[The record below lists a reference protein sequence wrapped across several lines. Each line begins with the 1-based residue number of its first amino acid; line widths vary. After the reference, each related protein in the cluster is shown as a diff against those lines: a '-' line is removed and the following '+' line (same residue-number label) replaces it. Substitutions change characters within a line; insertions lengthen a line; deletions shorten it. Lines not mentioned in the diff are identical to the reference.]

1 MFPVDQR
8 NTEFIRLL
16 RSSGWHQARA
26 ARELGL
32 TTGAISRY
40 ISGEIKPSI
49 PVLRLMADRL
59 QEPLLLPG
67 EDANPVEWRDGGP
80 KFLESWEAGIIAE
93 LRRLERPAR
102 EKVIGALR
110 DIIDAVAQPVRY
122 TKQPKKAP
130 ASPAPDQ
137 HALPHSGDE
146 EAVVSVLGEIIQ
158 VGRAEDS
165 ARAEAIQAPRSS
177 AEKQQPHERD
187 PAHSTPRR
195 SVPGHRPSKSGGG

>member
-32 TTGAISRY
+32 TTGAVSRY
-40 ISGEIKPSI
+40 ISGEIKPSL
-49 PVLRLMADRL
+49 PVLRLMADRI

-67 EDANPVEWRDGGP
+67 EEGNPAEWRDGGP

-110 DIIDAVAQPVRY
+110 DIIDAVAKPVRY
-122 TKQPKKAP
+122 TTPRKKEET
-130 ASPAPDQ
+130 PDPSGFP
-137 HALPHSGDE
+137 HAGDE
-146 EAVVSVLGEIIQ
+146 ERVLGALQELVQ
-158 VGRAEDS
+158 VGREEEERIERKKLQDAF
-165 ARAEAIQAPRSS
+165 RAAKSS
-177 AEKQQPHERD
+177 VSKSRRRDRD
-187 PAHSTPRR
+187 PTQ
-195 SVPGHRPSKSGGG
+195 SKPQQSEQGNRA